1 MNEIERLKLH
11 LDASIGMQHEMERLI
26 AAIRD
31 TVLDPYSSPLWQV
44 QEIKRMIRDWMGD
57 DE

>member
-31 TVLDPYSSPLWQV
+31 TVLDPYSSPMCQV
-44 QEIKRMIRDWMGD
+44 QEVQRMIRDWVGD
-57 DE
+57 DD